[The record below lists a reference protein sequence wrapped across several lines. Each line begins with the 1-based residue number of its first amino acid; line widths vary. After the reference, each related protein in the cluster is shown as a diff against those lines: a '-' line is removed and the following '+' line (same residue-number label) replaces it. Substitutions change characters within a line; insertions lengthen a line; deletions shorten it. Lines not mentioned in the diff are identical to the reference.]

1 MDSFTLLMC
10 ILKDLFVRIFW
21 LITSVCVCKIYF
33 GFYTAFIKCDLI
45 FPPAFFFLELFS
57 LSEVS
62 LCPVFCVSAA
72 FSTTGFDR
80 HTSLVF
86 NPANP
91 ETSVEDCL
99 AAVGD
104 HVVRELDTHLAEAVH
119 RLFEGSALVILY
131 CFEIPL
137 LSLLHMCG
145 SVQQLHYSG
154 WISIFTLSLY
164 SMRNISVPAGCEEW
178 QSQCWY
184 TAAFSSFLLS
194 ELLNLNSDAVKWR
207 KKPGLCKID

>member
-1 MDSFTLLMC
+1 M
-10 ILKDLFVRIFW
+10 
-21 LITSVCVCKIYF
+21 CVCKIYF
-33 GFYTAFIKCDLI
+33 GFHTA
-45 FPPAFFFLELFS
+45 FLELFS

-178 QSQCWY
+178 QSQC
-184 TAAFSSFLLS
+184 
-194 ELLNLNSDAVKWR
+194 
-207 KKPGLCKID
+207 